1 MAPKPGEVIDAP
13 NGDHLW
19 KTTVQGPREL
29 SRTAARPDD
38 EAVKGDLLAIGELDE
53 PAPTVQATCGRAQ
66 DPRCPEVVG

>member
-38 EAVKGDLLAIGELDE
+38 EAVKGDLLATGDLEQ
-53 PAPTVQATCGRAQ
+53 PAGADGPGDVRACPGPTL
-66 DPRCPEVVG
+66 P